1 MTSSH
6 KAKTESMI
14 CVLFKRSN
22 GMNVPNTLV
31 EHFKDTTF
39 SIQCSRLT
47 NDLENKEERRLIDS
61 NQN

>member
-1 MTSSH
+1 
-6 KAKTESMI
+6 MI

-47 NDLENKEERRLIDS
+47 NDLENKEEQRLIDS